1 MGVGLVCFQSRLF
14 ALEILMPSCGSSV
27 GVLELCTALAYLI
40 WVQMAVL
47 GAQSGTPCTVCHH
60 SLFFFFHSLLNLFFK
75 YFSLFG
81 CAGPCCGLQDLQS
94 SWRQVGSLVAA
105 RELLVV
111 VDQIWFLDQGL
122 NLGPLHWEHRVLAT
136 WPPGESWAP
145 FVCQMAF
152 WRAYSSL

>member
-14 ALEILMPSCGSSV
+14 ALETLMPSCGSSV

-60 SLFFFFHSLLNLFFK
+60 SLLNLFFK
-75 YFSLFG
+75 YLFFFIWLRWSLLRH
-81 CAGPCCGLQDLQS
+81 AGS
-94 SWRQVGSLVAA
+94 SVFMAAGRLVAA

-111 VDQIWFLDQGL
+111 ADQIWFLDQGL
-122 NLGPLHWEHRVLAT
+122 NLGPLH
-136 WPPGESWAP
+136 
-145 FVCQMAF
+145 
-152 WRAYSSL
+152 